1 MRPDPNLPPFFDPT
15 QASLLFRP
23 GPNAQASFLFSTR
36 PKPPSSFRLD
46 PNLPPFF
53 ESTQTSPS
61 LRFLTGTDFS
71 WLLIRTNKSEI
82 WKKKQQENQ
91 NKNKEVSF
99 YWATLIRYRS
109 CISCY
114 KISDSFLLSNPRKL
128 GHPLWGRF
136 LLSPRLESWCSV
148 GTDRSHD
155 SFGIS
160 RDITMDMYGILPR
173 RDDVWVIHLPFPG

>member
-1 MRPDPNLPPFFDPT
+1 MRPDPNLPPFFDPAQT
-15 QASLLFRP
+15 PKHPSFFRP
-23 GPNAQASFLFSTR
+23 GLS
-36 PKPPSSFRLD
+36 
-46 PNLPPFF
+46 LPPLFD
-53 ESTQTSPS
+53 STQTSLLFSNRPKLPPLFVS
-61 LRFLTGTDFS
+61 WPEQTFPDFWS
-71 WLLIRTNKSEI
+71 GLINQKFG
-82 WKKKQQENQ
+82 KKKQQENQ

-136 LLSPRLESWCSV
+136 LLSPRVESWCSV

-160 RDITMDMYGILPR
+160 RDITMEMYGLLPR